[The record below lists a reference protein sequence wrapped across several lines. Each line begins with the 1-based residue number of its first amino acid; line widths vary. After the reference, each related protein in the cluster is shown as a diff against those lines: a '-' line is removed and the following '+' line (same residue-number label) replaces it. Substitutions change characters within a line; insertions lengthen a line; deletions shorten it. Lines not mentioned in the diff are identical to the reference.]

1 MKKTAFL
8 YLAGCMIIL
17 AIFSACDKGSDVLKS
32 DTDNNND
39 DTTNEVNRYS
49 FKNTV
54 KEAMAVNKDD
64 HDKAKDYVWDS
75 TTATQITFNGSTI
88 TSNGTGATVSG
99 STVTITTAGTYILS
113 GALNDGQIIVNSVDE
128 ETVKLVLNGIDI
140 YDPANAPLYVKNAKK
155 TVIILA
161 DGSKNIIRDGSTYIL
176 EDPTVDEP
184 NAAVYSKSDLS
195 IYGNGSL
202 TVYGNYNDGI
212 ASVDGIVIKSGN
224 IIVRAQDDGIR
235 GKDYLVIKDGILDV
249 NAVGDGLKS
258 DNADDTSRGY
268 VLVENGT
275 IAVIAGKDAIT
286 AQTDALIAD
295 GVITLTSGGGS
306 SKTVSD
312 DVSAK
317 GIKAPVNS
325 IIDNGAITF
334 NCADDAIH
342 SNGNLTINGG
352 ELVISTGDD
361 AIHADSALTI
371 NNGDITA
378 KKCYE
383 GIESTYITVNGG
395 NIRLTSSDDGV
406 NAADGSGGGDPGG
419 GMPGGGNT
427 GGGGMPTTG
436 NYYLY
441 INGGYLA
448 VNAAGDGFDI
458 NGTIVMTGG
467 NVIVHGPT
475 ENMNGALDWDKGF
488 KMTGGFLVA
497 AGSAGMAQ
505 APASTS
511 TQYAIL
517 INMNKSL
524 DGGTMFHIQ
533 AGDGSEILSFTP
545 SKKYQSVAFSSDK
558 LVNGGTYDV
567 YYGGTCTGTAV
578 DGLYSGGVYTAGTKL
593 TSFTVSSMITKI
605 TVR

>member
-1 MKKTAFL
+1 M
-8 YLAGCMIIL
+8 GCLVIVTL
-17 AIFSACDKGSDVLKS
+17 FSACNKGSDLLKS
-32 DTDNNND
+32 DTDNNTD
-39 DTTNEVNRYS
+39 DTTNENNRNS

-54 KEAMAVNKDD
+54 QEAMAVNKDD

-75 TTATQITFNGSTI
+75 AAATQIIFNGSTI
-88 TSNGTGATVSG
+88 TSNGAGATVSG
-99 STVTITTAGTYILS
+99 SNVTITAGGTYILS
-113 GALNDGQIIVNSVDE
+113 GSLDNGQIIVNSTEE
-128 ETVKLVLNGIDI
+128 ETIKLVLNGLDI
-140 YDPANAPLYVKNAKK
+140 YNPANAPLYVKNAKK
-155 TVIILA
+155 TILILA
-161 DGSKNIIRDGSTYIL
+161 DNSKNMIRDGSSYIL
-176 EDPTVDEP
+176 EDPAVDEP

-212 ASVDGIVIKSGN
+212 ASVDGVVIKSGA
-224 IIVRAQDDGIR
+224 IMVRAKDDGIR
-235 GKDYLVIKDGILDV
+235 GKDYLVIKDGQMDI
-249 NAVGDGLKS
+249 NSGGDGLKS

-295 GVITLTSGGGS
+295 GVMILTSGGGS
-306 SKTVSD
+306 SKTVSG

-325 IIDNGAITF
+325 IIDNGNITF

-371 NNGDITA
+371 NNGEITIN
-378 KKCYE
+378 KCYE
-383 GIESTYITVNGG
+383 GIESACITINGG

-419 GMPGGGNT
+419 GMPGGGNP
-427 GGGGMPTTG
+427 GGGGMPAAG

-458 NGTIVMTGG
+458 NGSVVMTGG
-467 NVIVHGPT
+467 AVIIHGPT
-475 ENMNGALDWDKGF
+475 GNMNGALDWDRAF
-488 KMTGGFLVA
+488 KMTGGFLAA

-505 APASTS
+505 APGSTS
-511 TQYAIL
+511 TQYAVL
-517 INMNKSL
+517 INFNKSL
-524 DGGTMFHIQ
+524 DSGTMFHIQ

-545 SKKYQSVAFSSDK
+545 SKKYQSVAFSCNK
-558 LVNGGTYDV
+558 LVKGGTYDV
-567 YYGGTCTGTAV
+567 YYGGTCSGTAV

-593 TSFTVSSMITKI
+593 TSFTISSIITKI

>member
-8 YLAGCMIIL
+8 YLVGCIFIL
-17 AIFSACDKGSDVLKS
+17 ALFSACNKGSDVVKP
-32 DTDNNND
+32 DTG
-39 DTTNEVNRYS
+39 DTENETGNGENRNS
-49 FKNTV
+49 FKNNVT
-54 KEAMAVNKDD
+54 EAMAVNKDD

-75 TTATQITFNGSTI
+75 ATATQITFNGSTI
-88 TSNGTGATVSG
+88 TGNGTGVTVSG
-99 STVTITTAGTYILS
+99 SNVTITGAGAFIFS
-113 GALNDGQIIVNSVDE
+113 GSLDNGQIIVNSGDE

-140 YDPANAPLYVKNAKK
+140 YNPANAPLYVKNAKK

-184 NAAVYSKSDLS
+184 NAAIYSKSDLS

-212 ASVDGIVIKSGN
+212 ASVDGLVIKSGS
-224 IIVRAQDDGIR
+224 IMVRAQDDGIR

-249 NAVGDGLKS
+249 NAAGDGLKS

-275 IAVIAGKDAIT
+275 ISVIAGKDAIT

-295 GVITLTSGGGS
+295 GVLTLTTGGGG
-306 SKTVSD
+306 SKTVSG

-361 AIHADSALTI
+361 AFHADSALTI
-371 NNGDITA
+371 NNGNITV

-383 GIESTYITVNGG
+383 GLESTYITINGG
-395 NIRLTSSDDGV
+395 NIHLTSSDDGV

-419 GMPGGGNT
+419 GMPGGGNP
-427 GGGGMPTTG
+427 GGGGMPATG

-448 VNAAGDGFDI
+448 INAAGDGFDI
-458 NGTIVMTGG
+458 NGTVTMTGG
-467 NVIVHGPT
+467 NVIIHGPT
-475 ENMNGALDWDKGF
+475 ESMIGALDWDKGF
-488 KMTGGFLVA
+488 KMSGGFLVA

-505 APASTS
+505 APGSTS

-517 INMNKSL
+517 LNMNKSL

-533 AGDGSEILSFTP
+533 AGDGSEILSFT
-545 SKKYQSVAFSSDK
+545 SAKKYQSVAFSSDK